1 MNRNVLLHRRHFI
14 KTVSIATAYSSLLG
28 RAWTDLVAAEIQPL
42 AAANTGTLRIKL
54 SDFPA
59 LLSES
64 GSVRLLINPLRG
76 GPPTGPTPNGSFY
89 PVIIN
94 RGPNDTF
101 FALNSRCTH
110 QGCVVDPLDP
120 FTNRMTCPCHGSVF
134 GIDGRRI
141 SGQASTRLT
150 AYTVKFHG
158 QDALEIQIPN
168 LSYSVVV
175 SKVPGGGTAGS
186 RLRLDFRT
194 QRNVEYEVHF
204 HESLAQEPTPIFFS
218 RTADGPLDQTVFT
231 ATPVTT
237 VSLFV
242 ERTATSGFY
251 HVAVRV
257 SEG

>member
-1 MNRNVLLHRRHFI
+1 MNRNALPHRRDFI

-28 RAWTDLVAAEIQPL
+28 RAWTDLVAAEIQP
-42 AAANTGTLRIKL
+42 AATTTGTLRIKL

-76 GPPTGPTPNGSFY
+76 GPPTGPTPTGSFY
-89 PVIIN
+89 PVLIN

-110 QGCVVDPLDP
+110 QGCVVDPLDSS
-120 FTNRMTCPCHGSVF
+120 TNRMTCPCHGSVF

-150 AYTVKFHG
+150 AYIAKFDG
-158 QDALEIQIPN
+158 QDALQIQIPN
-168 LSYSVVV
+168 LAYSVIASTVA
-175 SKVPGGGTAGS
+175 GGGATAGS

-194 QRNVEYEVHF
+194 QRNVDYEVHF
-204 HESLAQEPTPIFFS
+204 HESLAQEPTPILFS

-231 ATPVTT
+231 ATTVTT

-242 ERTATSGFY
+242 ERTAASGFY